1 MSEDHRTYK
10 MLVPEREVKLDILSP
25 CIKSSRFCLYKFF
38 SNQLHVSKFV
48 INLNQAVKLYSVYY
62 FDTVGNFLELFI
74 AQTFES
80 LIIGGVDADKWKSLD
95 LTNKRLVS
103 IS

>member
-1 MSEDHRTYK
+1 MYLPVMMYLPPSD
-10 MLVPEREVKLDILSP
+10 ERLSGVILRCLFP
-25 CIKSSRFCLYKFF
+25 LCLYKFF

-48 INLNQAVKLYSVYY
+48 INLNHVVKLYSVYH

-74 AQTFES
+74 AQTLES
-80 LIIGGVDADKWKSLD
+80 LIIGCVDADKWRSLD